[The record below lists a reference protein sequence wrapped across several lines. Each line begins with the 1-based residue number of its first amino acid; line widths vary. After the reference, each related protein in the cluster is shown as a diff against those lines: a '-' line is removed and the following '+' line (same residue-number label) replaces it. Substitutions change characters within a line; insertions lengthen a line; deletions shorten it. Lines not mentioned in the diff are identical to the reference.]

1 MAVNQIHTDAD
12 TIDYD
17 YENDSLFLFIKG
29 ADYKHSLVLDNII
42 IDFGEGNSIKGVEIQ
57 NASHK
62 FGVSKYALTKP
73 LQIDVELNVSR
84 EKLELNIAL
93 TLKIRNKDLPKA
105 IAAADINEFN
115 IPSGTMA
122 MSCGMC

>member
-17 YENDSLFLFIKG
+17 YENDSLFLFVKG
-29 ADYKHSLVLDNII
+29 DGYSHSLNLDNII
-42 IDFGEGNSIKGVEIQ
+42 IDFGEENYIKGVEIQ
-57 NASHK
+57 NASK
-62 FGVSKYALTKP
+62 RFGVSKYALKNTH
-73 LQIDVELNVSR
+73 QIDVALNVSD
-84 EKLELNIAL
+84 EKIELNIAL
-93 TLKIRNKDLPKA
+93 TLKIRNKNLPKA